1 MDRTND
7 MDKTID
13 MDMTNDMDSNNQLYR
28 TDQLDWTNQSDCMS
42 DKNGRRWTPLPLRRT
57 FSYMNVLYLGFF
69 PAQVK
74 DIYSINC
81 KMLHSLDAIIN
92 LYKEGLHFKSIE
104 SMETIFLKK

>member
-42 DKNGRRWTPLPLRRT
+42 DKKWEEMDFPSIKKDFFLHECFIFGI
-57 FSYMNVLYLGFF
+57 FSG
-69 PAQVK
+69 A
-74 DIYSINC
+74 S
-81 KMLHSLDAIIN
+81 
-92 LYKEGLHFKSIE
+92 
-104 SMETIFLKK
+104 